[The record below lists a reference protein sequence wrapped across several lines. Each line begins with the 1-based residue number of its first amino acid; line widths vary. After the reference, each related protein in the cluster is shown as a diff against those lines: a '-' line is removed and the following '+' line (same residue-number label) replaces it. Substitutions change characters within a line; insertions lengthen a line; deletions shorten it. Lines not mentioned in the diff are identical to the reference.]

1 MTAQPL
7 RHPRAR
13 PGLRVV
19 AGKKAARPA
28 MGPWVVFSMVAI
40 VAFLGMVATR
50 TSLDRSAIELS
61 GIEADI
67 AEARSTNQLLRLE
80 IGRLESPARVAP
92 LAREMGMIYPDHS
105 QRLLVAG
112 VHRGDSSDPR
122 WAEIGRM
129 AATLTERST
138 EVVATD
144 IATVGVDQPQAA
156 ASLVGETTG
165 DDGGDQP

>member
-28 MGPWVVFSMVAI
+28 TGPWVVFSMVAI

-50 TSLDRSAIELS
+50 TSLDRSAIELAR
-61 GIEADI
+61 IEADI
-67 AEARSTNQLLRLE
+67 AEARATNQLLRLE

-92 LAREMGMIYPDHS
+92 LAREMGMIYPDQS

-112 VHRGDSSDPR
+112 VIRSDSSDPR

-129 AATLTERST
+129 AATMLEAPAD
-138 EVVATD
+138 VVAAD
-144 IATVGVDQPQAA
+144 VVTVGVDQPQAA
-156 ASLVGETTG
+156 APPVGETTG
-165 DDGGDQP
+165 DGGGDAP

>member
-7 RHPRAR
+7 RHPRTR
-13 PGLRVV
+13 PGLRVM

-50 TSLDRSAIELS
+50 TSLDRSAIELA

-67 AEARSTNQLLRLE
+67 VEARTSNQLLRLE

-92 LAREMGMIYPDHS
+92 LAEEMGMIYPDHS

-112 VHRGDSSDPR
+112 VIRGDSSDPR
-122 WAEIGRM
+122 WAAIGRM
-129 AATLTERST
+129 AGTMIDEPADV
-138 EVVATD
+138 VVAD
-144 IATVGVDQPQAA
+144 GATVGIDQPQAA
-156 ASLVGETTG
+156 APLGEATG
-165 DDGGDQP
+165 DGGGDAP

>member
-7 RHPRAR
+7 RHPRSR

-50 TSLDRSAIELS
+50 TSLDRSAIELA
-61 GIEADI
+61 GIEAEI
-67 AEARSTNQLLRLE
+67 AEARASNQLLRVE

-92 LAREMGMIYPDHS
+92 LAQEMGMIYPDHS

-112 VHRGDSSDPR
+112 VIRGDSTDPR

-129 AATLTERST
+129 AAAVIEEPSN
-138 EVVATD
+138 VVAAAG
-144 IATVGVDQPQAA
+144 ATVGIDQPQAA
-156 ASLVGETTG
+156 ALLGEATG
-165 DDGGDQP
+165 GAGGDAP

>member
-7 RHPRAR
+7 RHPRTR

-50 TSLDRSAIELS
+50 TSLDRSAIELA
-61 GIEADI
+61 GIEAEID
-67 AEARSTNQLLRLE
+67 EARDTNQLLRLE

-112 VHRGDSSDPR
+112 VIRGDSSDPR

-129 AATLTERST
+129 AATMIEKPSD
-138 EVVATD
+138 VVAAEV
-144 IATVGVDQPQAA
+144 ATVGIDQPQAA
-156 ASLVGETTG
+156 APPLGEATG
-165 DDGGDQP
+165 DGGGNAP

>member
-1 MTAQPL
+1 
-7 RHPRAR
+7 
-13 PGLRVV
+13 VV
-19 AGKKAARPA
+19 AGKKATRPG

-50 TSLDRSAIELS
+50 TSLDRSAIELAR
-61 GIEADI
+61 IEADI
-67 AEARSTNQLLRLE
+67 AEARTTNQLLRLE

-92 LAREMGMIYPDHS
+92 LATEMGMIYPDHS

-129 AATLTERST
+129 AASMVESPA
-138 EVVATD
+138 EVTAAD
-144 IATVGVDQPQAA
+144 GATVGVDQPQAA
-156 ASLVGETTG
+156 ALLVEETTG
-165 DDGGDQP
+165 DGGGGKP